1 MLKTTTIIVA
11 WSGALAASV
20 LAADASGSWA
30 VSSSLV
36 PPDLTCEFAL
46 KDSTLS
52 GSCSA
57 VKVRLPITDG
67 TATDRAVRWTIN
79 VPADTG
85 IGTAYIFSGDL
96 NEEGTAMTGT
106 LILAN
111 GNIGIDKGT
120 FTAKK
125 Q

>member
-1 MLKTTTIIVA
+1 MLNTTGILAVLF
-11 WSGALAASV
+11 GALAASV
-20 LAADASGSWA
+20 FAADPSGTWA

-36 PPDLTCEFAL
+36 PPDLTCQFAL
-46 KDSTLS
+46 KDDTLS

-85 IGTAYIFSGDL
+85 ISTAYIFAGEL
-96 NEEGTAMTGT
+96 NEEGTAMAGT